1 MSTENQKNPFLLD
14 QRDFSSYNTLV
25 DADNEIV
32 FKTPGLEIYITSED
46 KFYYWDGSSWVL
58 ENISG
63 ASGEA
68 NTASNVGT
76 GEGVFKDK
84 LGVDLRFK
92 TLKQGAN
99 ITLTA
104 SADEI
109 LISATDLDS
118 QSASEV
124 SYNNV
129 VSDLIST
136 NVQDALDELASLR
149 ESVCVSASRN
159 ANATN
164 IYLRSEDGTPTNLTP
179 FVLQF
184 DATLTYISSATDG
197 NETWVAEV
205 HKDNILVVGATLTST
220 NVSSNYST
228 YNINFSAGDKISLYC
243 NGTSI
248 QRPKINLVFRKR

>member
-1 MSTENQKNPFLLD
+1 MSTENQKNPFLLE

-32 FKTPGLEIYITSED
+32 FKTPGLEIYIISED
-46 KFYYWDGSSWVL
+46 KFYYWDGNAWVQ
-58 ENISG
+58 ENVSG
-63 ASGEA
+63 ASGET

-92 TLKQGAN
+92 TLKAGTN
-99 ITLTA
+99 ITLTP

-109 LISATDLDS
+109 LISATDTDN

-136 NVQDALDELASLR
+136 NVQDAIDELATLR
-149 ESVCVSASRN
+149 ESICISASRS
-159 ANATN
+159 ANASN
-164 IYLRSEDGTPTNLTP
+164 IYLRSEDGTPMNLTP
-179 FVLQF
+179 YVLPF
-184 DATLTYISSATDG
+184 DATLTYISTATDG

-220 NVSSNYST
+220 NVNFNYST
-228 YNINFSAGDKISLYC
+228 YNINFNAGDKISLYC
-243 NGTSI
+243 NGTAI

>member
-109 LISATDLDS
+109 LISATDLDLDNIHLFEMPEDL
-118 QSASEV
+118 AL
-124 SYNNV
+124 
-129 VSDLIST
+129 SDLERHTIEKVLHKHHFNISKSAEELGLSRA
-136 NVQDALDELASLR
+136 ALYRRLEKYNL
-149 ESVCVSASRN
+149 N
-159 ANATN
+159 A
-164 IYLRSEDGTPTNLTP
+164 R
-179 FVLQF
+179 
-184 DATLTYISSATDG
+184 
-197 NETWVAEV
+197 
-205 HKDNILVVGATLTST
+205 
-220 NVSSNYST
+220 
-228 YNINFSAGDKISLYC
+228 
-243 NGTSI
+243 
-248 QRPKINLVFRKR
+248 